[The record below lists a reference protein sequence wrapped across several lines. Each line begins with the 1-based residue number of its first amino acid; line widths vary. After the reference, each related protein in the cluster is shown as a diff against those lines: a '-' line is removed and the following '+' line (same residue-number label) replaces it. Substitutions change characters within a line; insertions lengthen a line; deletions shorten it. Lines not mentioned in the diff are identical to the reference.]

1 MEFRTSGSRLPCCRE
16 STRGRY
22 TCHTETDLS
31 VNTKWP
37 GYREKGG
44 GGLPFVFARGS
55 ALGGKLLLQ
64 IHHPRLLLFLRAPIH
79 RERLLRTVYEL
90 NTTLSGKAFARRK
103 GEVGGACLMIW
114 KAYFSS
120 PESGM
125 SRTLKVS
132 RFFSPCLPLPNSI
145 MRWNVYLLL
154 VLPAVSLVYTEA
166 CT

>member
-1 MEFRTSGSRLPCCRE
+1 
-16 STRGRY
+16 
-22 TCHTETDLS
+22 
-31 VNTKWP
+31 
-37 GYREKGG
+37 
-44 GGLPFVFARGS
+44 
-55 ALGGKLLLQ
+55 
-64 IHHPRLLLFLRAPIH
+64 
-79 RERLLRTVYEL
+79 VYEL